1 MKHFVL
7 TLIAATALCSQVSA
21 QSKVKSMSA
30 NTLKLDVEQ
39 LKNDGQQ
46 VRLSRHLFAGY
57 NTLCLPMSMTAD
69 QLAEAAKD
77 LKVERLV
84 AIKQTGATLNL
95 YFVEC
100 TEDGIEAGVPYLIY
114 SPTTQT
120 MNVVNTKSM
129 KINTELKVIRLKDDN
144 GNQISF
150 GSGWENIKKAGRY
163 GIPAQQDVTPLES
176 VLIKTDADKNFLPT
190 RCGFTWDEQASTATD
205 LKIQHLANMS
215 EVTAVTGIKKS
226 QIEGAE
232 YYDLSGRK
240 VNGTMKKGV
249 YVVGGEKVESH
260 QITTDDYLQSLH
272 PSHLFSSP
280 RKRFSTR

>member
-226 QIEGAE
+226 QTEGAE
-232 YYDLSGRK
+232 YYDLGGRK

-249 YVVGGEKVESH
+249 YVVGGEKV
-260 QITTDDYLQSLH
+260 I
-272 PSHLFSSP
+272 
-280 RKRFSTR
+280 K

>member
-95 YFVEC
+95 SDLLADHADHECREHEINENQHGVE
-100 TEDGIEAGVPYLIY
+100 GYP
-114 SPTTQT
+114 
-120 MNVVNTKSM
+120 
-129 KINTELKVIRLKDDN
+129 
-144 GNQISF
+144 
-150 GSGWENIKKAGRY
+150 
-163 GIPAQQDVTPLES
+163 
-176 VLIKTDADKNFLPT
+176 
-190 RCGFTWDEQASTATD
+190 
-205 LKIQHLANMS
+205 S
-215 EVTAVTGIKKS
+215 E
-226 QIEGAE
+226 
-232 YYDLSGRK
+232 R
-240 VNGTMKKGV
+240 
-249 YVVGGEKVESH
+249 
-260 QITTDDYLQSLH
+260 
-272 PSHLFSSP
+272 
-280 RKRFSTR
+280 R